1 MNIQEL
7 EQKAKW
13 IRSQC
18 IKMSYSA
25 KEGHLGSALSCVD
38 ILVALYDYFDF
49 RPTIE
54 SHDMG
59 GSQTI
64 VNPNR
69 DRLYFSKG
77 HAASALYAT
86 MKEFGHIPDNMDTYA
101 KPDSSLTPHPDKNL
115 LPELE
120 MSSGSLGHGL
130 GVACG
135 AALALKLSGSKA
147 KCVVLMGDGECNEGS
162 VWEAAQFAAAH
173 KLDNLIVVIDYNG
186 IQSIGRTDLI
196 SGDTSLV
203 SKFRAFGWAANDI
216 FGHSFSVH
224 DLGLLTDLRC
234 IAKDKPL
241 AFIAETTAGAGV
253 SFMEDDSRTCL
264 WHYRVPSEDEVKRAL
279 EELNA

>member
-1 MNIQEL
+1 MNTQEL

-18 IKMSYSA
+18 VKMSYAA

-38 ILVALYDYFDF
+38 ILVALYDHFNF
-49 RPTIE
+49 KPTIE
-54 SHDMG
+54 SYDMG
-59 GSQTI
+59 GSQS
-64 VNPNR
+64 VANPDR

-101 KPDSSLTPHPDKNL
+101 KPNSLLTPHPDKNL

-130 GVACG
+130 GGACG
-135 AALALKLSGSKA
+135 AALALKLSGSTA
-147 KCVVLMGDGECNEGS
+147 KCIVLMGDGECNEGS

-173 KLDNLIVVIDYNG
+173 KLDNLIVLVDYNR
-186 IQSIGRTDLI
+186 IQSIGRTDDI
-196 SGDTSLV
+196 SGGANLSG
-203 SKFRAFGWAANDI
+203 KFHAFGWNAEDRR
-216 FGHSFSVH
+216 GHDFPSLTRSISYKSV
-224 DLGLLTDLRC
+224 DRPTV
-234 IAKDKPL
+234 I
-241 AFIAETTAGAGV
+241 IAETVAGKGV
-253 SFMEDDSRTCL
+253 SFMEAVSDTCL
-264 WHYRVPSEDEVKRAL
+264 WHYRVPSEEEVQRAL